1 MTWQIPARPAWA
13 RRMTNE
19 RKARGWSHANAV
31 RAMRAHA
38 PKELASDE
46 SLLRQWKRWESGDVE
61 PDRGKAKPFCKP
73 IIAAM
78 FGAVTHAM
86 FPVAPQRDAEADVLA
101 MAGMDTLELVSR
113 LQRSDLDQATLD
125 GLRIMADRLCS
136 EYPYLPADQLLTGG
150 RAWLR
155 RITALQGQRVT
166 LKQHREILVQA
177 GWVALLVGCVEYDTG
192 NRQAAE
198 TTRQAALSLGT
209 EAGHG
214 EIIAWAHEM
223 RAWINLTTGD
233 YHGVVAAARAGTE
246 VTPQS
251 SVAVQLAAQEAKAW
265 ARIGD
270 RRQTEVALDR
280 GRRLLD
286 SMPYPENLDHHFVLD
301 PAKFD
306 FCAMDCYR
314 LLADDKM
321 AENLAGAIIQAST
334 DFDGQGTRT
343 DAPRRSTNPP
353 RRDRRTARRP
363 GPGRQPGTAR
373 AQRPAPVPA
382 VAAHG
387 KPGPHQTPQRAVPR
401 HGRHPAIPR
410 PAPHPQRRSR
420 TSQLTG
426 AGPAAGSKP
435 SSRICADCTSSRRP
449 GRAARAADSA
459 RSPLLPLPLP
469 QRRRLA
475 PVGWRE
481 KQKNPGH
488 H

>member
-1 MTWQIPARPAWA
+1 MVDDRPAWA

-19 RKARGWSHANAV
+19 RKARGWSHADAI

-46 SLLRQWKRWESGDVE
+46 SLLRQWKRWESGEVE
-61 PDRGKAKPFCKP
+61 PDRGKAKPFYKP
-73 IIAAM
+73 IIASM
-78 FGAVTHAM
+78 FGTVTHAI

-136 EYPYLPADQLLTGG
+136 EYPYMPTDQLLTEG

-209 EAGHG
+209 EADHG

-251 SVAVQLAAQEAKAW
+251 SVAVQLAAQVAKAW

-270 RRQTEVALDR
+270 RRQTEVSLDR

-286 SMPYPENLDHHFVLD
+286 SMPYPENLDHHFVVD
-301 PAKFD
+301 PTKFD
-306 FCAMDCYR
+306 FYAMDCYR

-321 AENLAGAIIQAST
+321 AENLAGEVIQAST
-334 DFDGQGTRT
+334 DFDGKE
-343 DAPRRSTNPP
+343 RSPM
-353 RRDRRTARRP
+353 RLAEARITL
-363 GPGRQPGTAR
+363 G
-373 AQRPAPVPA
+373 V
-382 VAAHG
+382 VAARQG
-387 KPGPHQTPQRAVPR
+387 DLDEAVIQGERALS
-401 HGRHPAIPR
+401 G
-410 PAPHPQRRSR
+410 QRRSLPSLLMASR
-420 TSQLTG
+420 DLTKVLNDRY
-426 AGPAAGSKP
+426 PAATGTQQYLDHLHVLSEGSK
-435 SSRICADCTSSRRP
+435 
-449 GRAARAADSA
+449 
-459 RSPLLPLPLP
+459 LP
-469 QRRRLA
+469 
-475 PVGWRE
+475 
-481 KQKNPGH
+481 K
-488 H
+488 